1 MKEQKYLQWYNK
13 IGYGS
18 GDVAGN
24 VVYTFLTSF
33 VMFYLT
39 DTVGLNLGIVGTL
52 IAVSKVLDAITDLL
66 FGRIMD
72 RTHTKMGK
80 ARPWMLWPYF
90 GCTVTLIACFAV
102 PIHWGNTAQYIFFF
116 LSYTL
121 LNAVFFTANNI
132 AYGALTALITK
143 NVNERVQLGSFR
155 FIFAYGTSML
165 IQYITVDAVKFFGGG
180 ARGWRAVA
188 ILYALIGLA
197 VNTLSVLSVKELRSE
212 EPEMQ
217 TVSRLSYGKICGI
230 LLKNRYFLLICGSY
244 IVTQIYSCVMGMGIY
259 FMKYILGDESL
270 FGDFALTINIPMM
283 LAMTVLPGIIAR
295 LGGMYRL
302 NLWGYAIA
310 TASRLGVMLA
320 AYMGNI
326 PLMLVFTAIA
336 TLGIAPLQG
345 DVNALTAASSE
356 YTTLTTG
363 HRLDG
368 MVYSCTSFGVKIG
381 GALGTPLCG
390 WLLAAAGYVENA
402 AVQTASTFSMLKFLY
417 LWLPAILCAVMVL
430 LLVFLRVEQANAK
443 ILGEKKNEGI

>member
-1 MKEQKYLQWYNK
+1 MKEQKYLKWYNK

-90 GCTVTLIACFAV
+90 GCALALIACFSV
-102 PIHWGNTAQYIFFF
+102 PLSWGDTAQYIFFF
-116 LSYTL
+116 ISYTL

-132 AYGALTALITK
+132 AYGALTALVTR

-155 FIFAYGTSML
+155 FLFAYATSML
-165 IQYITVDAVKFFGGG
+165 IQYITVDAVGFFGGG

-188 ILYALIGLA
+188 VLYALVGLV
-197 VNTLSVLSVKELRSE
+197 VNTLSVLSVRELPE
-212 EPEMQ
+212 EAAGDKDVP
-217 TVSRLSYGKICGI
+217 RLSYREICGI

-244 IVTQIYSCVMGMGIY
+244 ILTQIYSCVMGMGIY
-259 FMKYILGDESL
+259 FMKYILGDEGL
-270 FGDFALTINIPMM
+270 LGEFALAVNIPMM
-283 LAMTVLPGIIAR
+283 LAMTVLPVIIAR

-302 NLWGYAIA
+302 NLWGYVLA
-310 TASRLGVMLA
+310 TAGRLGVVA
-320 AYMGNI
+320 AGYMGSV
-326 PLMLVFTAIA
+326 PLMLGFTALA

-345 DVNALTAASSE
+345 DVNALIAASSE

-368 MVYSCTSFGVKIG
+368 MFYSCTSFGVKLG
-381 GALGTPLCG
+381 GALGTSLCG
-390 WLLAAAGYVENA
+390 WLLAAVGYVENA
-402 AVQTASTFSMLKFLY
+402 ANQTVATVSMLKFLY
-417 LWLPAILCAVMVL
+417 LWLPAVLCAGMTL
-430 LLVFLRVEQANAK
+430 LLVFLRVEQANRK
-443 ILGEKKNEGI
+443 LLGDEKE